1 MYGDAMR
8 PVAAGRYTALVI
20 TLGLVVFAVAAAGT
34 ETSAPAERGKMIYE
48 SRCVECH
55 GSEGRG
61 DGEKA
66 PFLSPRPGSL
76 VSAATSAKSDRDLLR
91 TIENGKPR
99 TAMPAWRDILTEE
112 EIREVLKYVR
122 SLVHFS
128 RPSTPVPP
136 SQ

>member
-1 MYGDAMR
+1 MNCIMGCNLSRYAVQSTAVCVVLLAVTVIM
-8 PVAAGRYTALVI
+8 AAVPIAT
-20 TLGLVVFAVAAAGT
+20 
-34 ETSAPAERGKMIYE
+34 ERGKAIYQT
-48 SRCVECH
+48 RCLECH
-55 GSEGRG
+55 GVEGRG

-91 TIENGKPR
+91 TIQSGKPR
-99 TAMPAWRDILTEE
+99 TAMPAWKDILTEA
-112 EIREVLKYVR
+112 EIEEVLLYVR

-128 RPSTPVPP
+128 QPLTPSPP

>member
-1 MYGDAMR
+1 MR
-8 PVAAGRYTALVI
+8 SAAAARYAELVI
-20 TLGLVVFAVAAAGT
+20 TLGLMVLAVAAAGT
-34 ETSAPAERGKMIYE
+34 ETSAPADRGNGKMIYE
-48 SRCVECH
+48 SRCLECH

-99 TAMPAWRDILTEE
+99 TAMPAWKDILTEE
-112 EIREVLKYVR
+112 EMREVLRYVR

-128 RPSTPVPP
+128 RPLTPVPP